1 MAFFPRMRSEYA
13 YLCGA
18 IRTLRRLKPIVEKK
32 TRLWPDVLDQL
43 ADKFGD
49 RPALLSHNQQFS
61 YNELVS
67 RANQYAHWAK
77 AQNLQKGDVVGLLM
91 PNCPEFLAVWTGIA
105 RAGGV
110 IALLNT
116 NLRGSSLAH
125 CVNIVTPKHI
135 IVDAALVGQFTDAE
149 QHLDYGSATSRP
161 ELWVYGN
168 TTESNGNS
176 TTALKPLKPL
186 KSLVDAADTG
196 PLPLEDRPAMTTD
209 DKCLYI
215 YTSGTT
221 GLPKAANINHY
232 RVQAIMYA
240 FSGAT
245 NASDRDRMYDC
256 MPMYHSAGGLIA
268 IGSVLTRGGSVFIAE
283 RFSAS
288 TFWDDVVDNDCTMF
302 QYIGELCRYLV
313 NSPPHPKERSHK
325 IRMCNGNGLRPDIWE
340 TFQSRFQIPQILE
353 WYAATESNAVFF
365 NFDGKVGAI
374 GRIPKWAEHKFVT
387 EVVRFDHE
395 TEAPKRNAQG
405 FCEIC
410 DPHETGEVIS
420 QILNDPKRPSQ
431 RFEGYSNSQESQQK
445 ILESVFEPGDRWF
458 RSGDLMRR
466 DPLGY
471 FYFIDRIGDTFR
483 WKGENVATS
492 EVSENLTGFEGV
504 HEANVYGVSVP
515 GMEGRAG
522 MVALVVEDDFDP
534 AAFYAHVRKAL
545 PDYAHPLFLR
555 LQNHI
560 EVTGTFKQRK
570 VELVKQGFDP
580 DGLADPLFVIDH
592 TAQTYVKLSTALYD
606 DICSGKR
613 RL

>member
-1 MAFFPRMRSEYA
+1 MAFITRMRSEYA
-13 YLCGA
+13 YLSGA
-18 IRTLRRLKPIVEKK
+18 IRTLRRLKPVVEKK
-32 TRLWPDVLDQL
+32 TRLWPDVVEELVDRYR
-43 ADKFGD
+43 D
-49 RPALLSHNQQFS
+49 RPALLSSNQQFS
-61 YNELVS
+61 YGEFLG
-67 RANQYAHWAK
+67 RANQYAHWAA
-77 AQNLQKGDVVGLLM
+77 AQNLQKGEVVGLLM

-110 IALLNT
+110 TALLNT
-116 NLRGSSLAH
+116 NLPGASLAH

-135 IVDAALVGQFTDAE
+135 IIDAALAE
-149 QHLDYGSATSRP
+149 QFADALPHLDCGPGPDRP
-161 ELWVYGN
+161 QLWVYGDSLESDIG
-168 TTESNGNS
+168 TTIAP
-176 TTALKPLKPL
+176 TPLKPV
-186 KSLVDAADTG
+186 VDAADTG
-196 PLPLEDRPAMTTD
+196 PLPLDSRHEMTTD

-232 RVQAIMYA
+232 RVQAIMHG
-240 FSGAT
+240 FSAATGA
-245 NASDRDRMYDC
+245 SEQDRMYDC

-268 IGSVLTRGGSVFIAE
+268 TGSVLTRGGSVFIAE

-302 QYIGELCRYLV
+302 QYIGELCRYLL
-313 NSPPHPKERSHK
+313 NSPSHPKERSHK
-325 IRMCNGNGLRPDIWE
+325 IRLCNGNGLRPDIWE
-340 TFQSRFQIPQILE
+340 AFQSRFQLPKILE

-365 NFDGKVGAI
+365 NFDGKVGSI

-405 FCEIC
+405 YCEIC
-410 DPHETGEVIS
+410 DPGEVGEVIS

-431 RFEGYSNSQESQQK
+431 RFEGYSNSGESKQK
-445 ILESVFEPGDRWF
+445 VLKSVFEPGDRWF

-466 DPLGY
+466 DALGY

-492 EVSENLTGFEGV
+492 EVSESLTGFEGV

-545 PDYAHPLFLR
+545 PDYANPVFLR

-560 EVTGTFKQRK
+560 EITGTFKQRK
-570 VELVKQGFDP
+570 IELVKQGFDP
-580 DGLADPLFVIDH
+580 DGLTDPLFVIDH
-592 TAQTYVKLSTALYD
+592 EAESYVSLSAALYED
-606 DICSGKR
+606 VCSGKR